1 MPVRRYAF
9 GRVEEVTHPDSIR
22 ATLAEF
28 LSTLVFVFAG
38 EGSVL
43 ALGTFSFPILI
54 TFLINISST

>member
-1 MPVRRYAF
+1 MPRGYTF
-9 GRVEEVTHPDSIR
+9 GRAEEATHPDSAR

-43 ALGTFSFPILI
+43 ALGILI
-54 TFLINISST
+54 LQ